1 MRLHLVRHGRTASNV
16 VGAIDTSVPGPP
28 LDEVGEQQAAALA
41 VALAGVPFDRV
52 LASSQLRAQM
62 TAAALAH
69 ERGIGLDVR
78 DGLRE
83 VSAGDLEMR
92 SDEDAVQQYLAIL
105 GAWGHGDPS
114 PVLPGGES
122 RAATL
127 GRFDAVVE
135 EVVTSGAEHAAIVSH
150 GAIIRVW
157 CAARVSNIDAA
168 FILGHGLGNTG
179 IVTLEH
185 DASGEW
191 VADRWESAVV
201 PVPQSTSGPAGRSL
215 D

>member
-16 VGAIDTSVPGPP
+16 VGAIDTSVPGAP
-28 LDEVGEQQAAALA
+28 LDAVGEQQAAALA

-52 LASSQLRAQM
+52 LASSQIRAQM
-62 TAAALAH
+62 TAAVLAH
-69 ERGIGLDVR
+69 DRGIDLHVR

-83 VSAGDLEMR
+83 VAAGDLEMR
-92 SDEDAVQQYLAIL
+92 SDEDAITQYLAL
-105 GAWGHGDPS
+105 LSAWGHEDES
-114 PVLPGGES
+114 AVLPGGES
-122 RAATL
+122 RATTL
-127 GRFDAVVE
+127 DRFDAVVE
-135 EVVTSGAEHAAIVSH
+135 EVVASGAQHAAIVSH

-185 DASGEW
+185 DARGDW

-201 PVPQSTSGPAGRSL
+201 PVPQSTSGPAGRPL

>member
-41 VALAGVPFDRV
+41 LTLADVPFDRV
-52 LASSQLRAQM
+52 VASSQLRAQM

-69 ERGIGLDVR
+69 RRGIDLDVR

-83 VSAGDLEMR
+83 VAAGDLEMR
-92 SDEDAVQQYLAIL
+92 SDEDAVDQYLAL
-105 GAWGHGDPS
+105 LSAWGHGDTS
-114 PVLPGGES
+114 AVLPGGET
-122 RAATL
+122 RATTL
-127 GRFDAVVE
+127 GRFDAVVD
-135 EVVTSGAEHAAIVSH
+135 EVVASGAQHAAIVSH

-157 CAARVSNIDAA
+157 CAARVSNVDAA
-168 FILGHGLGNTG
+168 FILGHRLGNTG
-179 IVTLEH
+179 IVTLER

-201 PVPQSTSGPAGRSL
+201 PVAQSTSGPGGRAV

>member
-16 VGAIDTSVPGPP
+16 IGAIDTSVPGPP

-41 VALAGVPFDRV
+41 LALADVPFDRV
-52 LASSQLRAQM
+52 VASSQLRAQM

-69 ERGIGLDVR
+69 ERGIELHVR

-83 VSAGDLEMR
+83 VSAGELEMR
-92 SDEDAVQQYLAIL
+92 SDEDAVGQYLAIL
-105 GAWGHGDPS
+105 AAWGHGDPS
-114 PVLPGGES
+114 PVLPGGET
-122 RAATL
+122 RATTL

-135 EVVTSGAEHAAIVSH
+135 EVVASGAEHAAIVSH

-157 CAARVSNIDAA
+157 CAAQVSNIDAD
-168 FILGHGLGNTG
+168 FILRHRLANTG
-179 IVTLEH
+179 IVTLERDTH
-185 DASGEW
+185 GEW

-201 PVPQSTSGPAGRSL
+201 PVPQSTSGPAGRPF